1 MECSLC
7 SLLPTPQQL
16 HRRRSTCP
24 LRLSSGL
31 RDCSTTKGLWSK
43 PIPLRPADALIGPV
57 VQIDMHDICVPA
69 ADCGQEAALQRSDTP
84 EAAVDKARQWLDSE
98 EQKLHNA
105 CVDAGVSS

>member
-1 MECSLC
+1 
-7 SLLPTPQQL
+7 
-16 HRRRSTCP
+16 
-24 LRLSSGL
+24 
-31 RDCSTTKGLWSK
+31 
-43 PIPLRPADALIGPV
+43 
-57 VQIDMHDICVPA
+57 MHDICVPA